1 MGENVPYTSY
11 LSQKEHSF
19 TFIKKCNFSED
30 LKLLWHARARGLNKI
45 LARTLLKAP
54 DSYKDLIYSGFVTLS

>member
-19 TFIKKCNFSED
+19 IEICNFCDD
-30 LKLLWHARARGLNKI
+30 LKLLKEKKFSYKGLRMPPLKNI
-45 LARTLLKAP
+45 LARTLCN
-54 DSYKDLIYSGFVTLS
+54 IT